1 MRLTD
6 ISIRNLDAPEKGAI
20 VFPDDVLS
28 GFGVR
33 VSEGGTK
40 SFVLTHGPRRT
51 RETIGRVG
59 VVSLAEARAE
69 AKHRLAKYTLGKD
82 KPKTI
87 SWNAAKDEYLA
98 ERKPKLRPRT
108 YQSYTYFLDRIF
120 RYGTTKLT
128 DITPHNLADSLA
140 RLDHGPVSQRY
151 AFGTIRAFM
160 RWAHRKHYLD
170 RNPME
175 RMQSPH
181 PYVARERVLSDDE
194 LARVWNAAS
203 DDTFGKIVKLLILT
217 GQRRGEIS
225 QLKAGMI
232 GTDTITL
239 PAALCKN
246 RRSHT
251 FPLGSLA
258 RTFLDPDL
266 SPDEYFFKG
275 RGKETPFDGW
285 SKCKPKLEQRAGAE
299 GWTLHDLRRTFASGL
314 AALGVSIPVIE
325 RLLNHISGSFGGIV
339 GVYQRY
345 DYLPEMREAIA
356 KWEAFVSGFDKDAR
370 AAVLTSAHS
379 QRSSITFMRSSR
391 QIA

>member
-6 ISIRNLDAPEKGAI
+6 ITIRSLKAPEKGVVYFA
-20 VFPDDVLS
+20 DDLLT

-33 VSEGGTK
+33 VSQAGTK
-40 SFVLTHGPRRT
+40 SYVLTHGARRT

-59 VVSLAEARAE
+59 IIALSEARAE
-69 AKHRLAKYTLGKD
+69 AKLRLAQYTLGKD
-82 KPKTI
+82 KPKAI
-87 SWNAAKDEYLA
+87 SWNAAKDEYLT
-98 ERKPKLRPRT
+98 ERRPELSAHTNRA
-108 YQSYTYFLDRIF
+108 YAYYLNRIF

-128 DITPHNLADSLA
+128 DITPHDLSDSLA
-140 RLDHGPVSQRY
+140 KLNHTPVCQRY

-181 PYVARERVLSDDE
+181 PYVARERVLTDAE

-217 GQRRGEIS
+217 GQRRGEIAR
-225 QLKAGMI
+225 LKGNMI
-232 GTDTITL
+232 STDTITL

-246 RRSHT
+246 RRPHT
-251 FPLGSLA
+251 FPLGGLA
-258 RTFLDPDL
+258 RTFLDLDL
-266 SPDEYFFKG
+266 AGDEYFFKG

-285 SKCKPKLEQRAGAE
+285 SKCKPKLEERAKVE
-299 GWTLHDLRRTFASGL
+299 DWTLHDLRRTFASGL
-314 AALGVSIPVIE
+314 AALGVSIPAIE

-345 DYLPEMREAIA
+345 DYMPEMREAIQR
-356 KWEAFVSGFDKDAR
+356 WEHHIR
-370 AAVLTSAHS
+370 A
-379 QRSSITFMRSSR
+379 
-391 QIA
+391 IADEG

>member
-1 MRLTD
+1 MRETMVRQMRLTD
-6 ISIRNLDAPEKGAI
+6 ISIRSLKTPPQGAV
-20 VFPDDVLS
+20 VFPDDLLS

-40 SFVLTHGPRRT
+40 SFVLTHGPRRR

-59 VVSLAEARAE
+59 VISLAEARAE
-69 AKHRLAKYTLGKD
+69 AKLRLAKYTLGKD

-87 SWNAAKDEYLA
+87 SWTAAKDEYLA

-108 YQSYTYFLDRIF
+108 YQSYSYFLNRIF

-128 DITPHNLADSLA
+128 DITPYDLSDSLA
-140 RLDHGPVSQRY
+140 KLDHGPVSQRY

-181 PYVARERVLSDDE
+181 PYVPRERVLTCDE
-194 LARVWNAAS
+194 LARVWKAAG

-232 GTDTITL
+232 GADTITL

-246 RRSHT
+246 KRAHT
-251 FPLGSLA
+251 FPLGELA
-258 RTFLDPDL
+258 RTFLHPEL
-266 SPDEYFFKG
+266 PPDEYFFKG
-275 RGKETPFDGW
+275 RGRTTPFDGW
-285 SKCKPKLEQRAGAE
+285 SKCKPKLEASAE
-299 GWTLHDLRRTFASGL
+299 VADWTLHDLRRTFASSL
-314 AALGVSIPVIE
+314 AAQGVAIPVVE

-345 DYLPEMREAIA
+345 DYLPEMRDAIE
-356 KWEAFVSGFDKDAR
+356 KWERFLLKLVSVTAD
-370 AAVLTSAHS
+370 LE
-379 QRSSITFMRSSR
+379 
-391 QIA
+391 